1 MGKNIQS
8 DGIAEDLIRSIVQT
22 ACAEVHSKTLL
33 EKFEAQ
39 LSDGII
45 DLSDEKAVQRQLN
58 MIDDVQY
65 EINALA
71 ELRRGI
77 MLKLFEMYDGDKNYW
92 CLIKHL
98 GVAAYTAFEAYQ
110 ASDDDADLLNLA
122 LEANR
127 RFTKALTHFL
137 GVEITDCAACF
148 GDFLKAKQNK

>member
-45 DLSDEKAVQRQLN
+45 DLNDDEAVQKQINL
-58 MIDDVQY
+58 IEDVQF

-71 ELRRGI
+71 ELRRSI
-77 MLKLFEMYDGDKNYW
+77 MLKLFNMYNGDKNYW

-110 ASDDDADLLNLA
+110 ASDDDAELLNLA
-122 LEANR
+122 IEANK
-127 RFTKALTHFL
+127 RFVKALTHFL

-148 GDFLKAKQNK
+148 ADMLRKEK

>member
-45 DLSDEKAVQRQLN
+45 DLNDDEAVQKQINL
-58 MIDDVQY
+58 IEDVQF

-71 ELRRGI
+71 ELRRSI
-77 MLKLFEMYDGDKNYW
+77 MLKLFNMYHGDKNYW

-110 ASDDDADLLNLA
+110 ASDDDAELLNLA
-122 LEANR
+122 IEANK
-127 RFTKALTHFL
+127 RFVKALTHFL

-148 GDFLKAKQNK
+148 ADMLRKEK

>member
-45 DLSDEKAVQRQLN
+45 DLNDGAAVQKQILL
-58 MIDDVQY
+58 IEDVQS

-71 ELRRGI
+71 ELRRSI
-77 MLKLFEMYDGDKNYW
+77 MLKLFNMYNGDKNYW

-122 LEANR
+122 IEANK
-127 RFTKALTHFL
+127 RFVKALTHFL

-148 GDFLKAKQNK
+148 ADMLRKEP

>member
-45 DLSDEKAVQRQLN
+45 DLNDDAAVQKQILL
-58 MIDDVQY
+58 IEDIQT

-71 ELRRGI
+71 ELRRSI
-77 MLKLFEMYDGDKNYW
+77 MLKLFNMYNGDKNYW

-110 ASDDDADLLNLA
+110 ASDDDGELLNLA
-122 LEANR
+122 IEANK
-127 RFTKALTHFL
+127 RFVKALTHFL

-148 GDFLKAKQNK
+148 ADMLRKEP

>member
-1 MGKNIQS
+1 MAKNIQS

-22 ACAEVHSKTLL
+22 ACAEVHAKTLL

-39 LSDGII
+39 LTDGII
-45 DLSDEKAVQRQLN
+45 DLGNDEAVQKQISL
-58 MIDDVQY
+58 IEDVQY

-71 ELRRGI
+71 ELRRSI
-77 MLKLFEMYDGDKNYW
+77 MLKLFNMYNGDKNYW

-110 ASDDDADLLNLA
+110 ASDDDADLLNIA
-122 LEANR
+122 VEANK
-127 RFTKALTHFL
+127 RFTKALSHFL

-148 GDFLKAKQNK
+148 ADMLRKEK